1 MARPTILVVDDSP
14 ASIMWQQMILGDE
27 PYEIITATDGEAG
40 VQAACAKHPDLILM
54 EVAMPRMNGPEA
66 CRAIRANPATRNVP
80 ILMVTTHSELSE
92 MEASF
97 ASGCNEYITKPITR
111 SELLAKVHGYLPP
124 RAPEAA

>member
-1 MARPTILVVDDSP
+1 MARQTILVVDDSP
-14 ASIMWQQMILGDE
+14 TSIMWQQMILGDE
-27 PYEIITATDGEAG
+27 PYEIITATDGVAG
-40 VQAACAKHPDLILM
+40 VQTACARRPDLILM

-66 CRAIRANPATRNVP
+66 CRAIRANPATQNVP

-111 SELLAKVHGYLPP
+111 SELLAKVHGYLRP